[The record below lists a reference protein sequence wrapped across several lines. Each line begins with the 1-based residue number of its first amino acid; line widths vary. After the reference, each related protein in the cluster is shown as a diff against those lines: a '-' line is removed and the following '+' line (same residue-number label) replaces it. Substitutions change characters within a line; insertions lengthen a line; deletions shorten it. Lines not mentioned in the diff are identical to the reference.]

1 MVSHVVVAVE
11 VIVLVVPSLTV
22 VEMKVD
28 VLQISA
34 SCVSQLVGWEV
45 GKVGFPSLPMLYVT
59 VTHGPLA
66 GK

>member
-11 VIVLVVPSLTV
+11 VIVLVVPSRTV

-34 SCVSQLVGWEV
+34 SCVSQLVGSAV
-45 GKVGFPSLPMLYVT
+45 GKVGFPSLPILYVRDT
-59 VTHGPLA
+59 RR
-66 GK
+66 